1 MLQNKT
7 VAKGLVSFIQF
18 WMWYGYTMVILISGV
33 LGIDPEIFEAAK
45 VDGANG
51 VQTFF
56 KITIPNIRSILL
68 FTLVTSLIGGLNM
81 FDIPSLYA
89 HDKGDNGGYTVN
101 MYIKDQA
108 FAGAYRYNT
117 AAAASVIMFIVIV
130 LLSLV
135 LFYIM
140 RDKDEA
146 KLKKLKKQQL
156 KMAKSRKAY

>member
-1 MLQNKT
+1 
-7 VAKGLVSFIQF
+7 
-18 WMWYGYTMVILISGV
+18 
-33 LGIDPEIFEAAK
+33 
-45 VDGANG
+45 
-51 VQTFF
+51 
-56 KITIPNIRSILL
+56 
-68 FTLVTSLIGGLNM
+68 
-81 FDIPSLYA
+81 
-89 HDKGDNGGYTVN
+89 